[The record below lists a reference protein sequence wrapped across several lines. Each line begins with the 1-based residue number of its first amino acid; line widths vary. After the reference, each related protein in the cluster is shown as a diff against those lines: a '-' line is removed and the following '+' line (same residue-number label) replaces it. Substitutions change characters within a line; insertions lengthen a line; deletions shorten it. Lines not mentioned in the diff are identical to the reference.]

1 MFFSLSFSRFSTMK
15 FFLSFCWGEP
25 ENLLLDELN
34 FFLPVSCVPSG
45 TASRAAFVSWSLF
58 FPSSSVH
65 SFSSCFQVRIL
76 ILISCF
82 CWISWE
88 INDTGPQSLKWP
100 FWKIKMFLLVQSG
113 GRVRDQHCEWGPAL
127 NTLPPQYTNIFPL
140 LSQAKKFLG
149 FVSSSGN
156 FQAGGGF
163 QKTVRRTGNGSRMG
177 QQGRAD
183 SAFPFLLPHQNPS
196 TLRKNSQPLT
206 KKNLLNNGQN

>member
-58 FPSSSVH
+58 FYSSSVH
-65 SFSSCFQVRIL
+65 SLSSCFQVRIL

-100 FWKIKMFLLVQSG
+100 FWKIKMVLLVQS
-113 GRVRDQHCEWGPAL
+113 VSVSEDQHSAL
-127 NTLPPQYTNIFPL
+127 CHHNKQKYFHSWAKQRNFSALWAPQEISRLVEGSRGLSGEQEMAQGWNSKDWNRKAVLILPFPFSFHTKIL
-140 LSQAKKFLG
+140 PRS
-149 FVSSSGN
+149 V
-156 FQAGGGF
+156 
-163 QKTVRRTGNGSRMG
+163 KTVN
-177 QQGRAD
+177 
-183 SAFPFLLPHQNPS
+183 H
-196 TLRKNSQPLT
+196 
-206 KKNLLNNGQN
+206 